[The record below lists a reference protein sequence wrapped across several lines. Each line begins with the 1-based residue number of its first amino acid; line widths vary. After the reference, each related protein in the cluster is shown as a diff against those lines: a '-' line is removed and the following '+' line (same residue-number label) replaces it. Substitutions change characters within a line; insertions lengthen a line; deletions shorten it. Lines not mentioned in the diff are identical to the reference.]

1 MEGVWEFVEILVALT
16 ESEGSCELC
25 TVVGVAEDPDFDVC
39 TVGDVIVS
47 VGDAVPLV
55 VDGAVD
61 SEGVKDDEEDGI
73 GAAKTVDEISA
84 VREIAEVEDVI
95 VGVSGSVDEVIL
107 LEEDD
112 AMMLVENAD
121 EDDEDDD
128 VVGVEVAD
136 AVESPD
142 ADGSALVDGG
152 GTTED
157 DDPKDA
163 DEESPDGSDGAEV
176 EVSDELEISDADVVN
191 DRDAVAEDVD
201 VEAIDRD
208 SSDVVG

>member
-1 MEGVWEFVEILVALT
+1 M
-16 ESEGSCELC
+16 
-25 TVVGVAEDPDFDVC
+25 
-39 TVGDVIVS
+39 IVS
-47 VGDAVPLV
+47 VGDSVPLV

-73 GAAKTVDEISA
+73 GAAETVDEISA
-84 VREIAEVEDVI
+84 VREIVAEVEDVI
-95 VGVSGSVDEVIL
+95 VGVAGSVDEVIL

-112 AMMLVENAD
+112 AMILVKKAD

-128 VVGVEVAD
+128 VVEVEIAD
-136 AVESPD
+136 AVEFPD
-142 ADGSALVDGG
+142 ADGAALVNGG

-163 DEESPDGSDGAEV
+163 DEESPDERDGSEV
-176 EVSDELEISDADVVN
+176 EVSDALEASDADVVN

-208 SSDVVG
+208 STDVVG